1 MEALAV
7 QTKSSPQVVTS
18 GTSRIGVR
26 KMNPRDTVLGAIRKN
41 LPQPAVPLPEVQS
54 FAHPGEP
61 LLQARGILTDLFFA
75 RSQMGISLAFH
86 IVFAGTD
93 GQDLRVTWYR

>member
-7 QTKSSPQVVTS
+7 QSKSSPQVATA

-26 KMNPRDTVLGAIRKN
+26 NMNPRDIVFGAIRKN
-41 LPQPAVPLPEVQS
+41 LPQWAVPLPEVQS

-61 LLQARGILTDLFFA
+61 LLQARE
-75 RSQMGISLAFH
+75 AF
-86 IVFAGTD
+86 
-93 GQDLRVTWYR
+93 